1 MGLPEGI
8 TEEML
13 KEMSENPGVT
23 YSGGSGTSFAPR
35 SHVDISNR
43 QDKGLRPQIGGH
55 VGGRDKI
62 NSPSS
67 DLPRRLAEGD
77 ERMKAEAKA
86 QREREEEV
94 RALSDPT
101 NLNNRISYLERQLK
115 KAVTEINK
123 LKKAND
129 LQTS

>member
-1 MGLPEGI
+1 MALPEGI

-23 YSGGSGTSFAPR
+23 YSGVGGSVITPR

-55 VGGRDKI
+55 VGGKEKI
-62 NSPSS
+62 TKPSS

-77 ERMKAEAKA
+77 EQMRAELAAQKAA
-86 QREREEEV
+86 EEEARV
-94 RALSDPT
+94 LADPS
-101 NLNNRISYLERQLK
+101 NLNSRISYLERQLK
-115 KAVTEINK
+115 KALTEINK
-123 LKKAND
+123 LKKTNGI
-129 LQTS
+129 